1 MGDEDEDMGEL
12 VEDEDQGQA
21 ATGPEAPK
29 ASTTRS
35 GRQFLDP
42 TLKQNARWDAA
53 GGGMADGYV
62 VTQIPG
68 VDGAIGSK
76 DQ

>member
-1 MGDEDEDMGEL
+1 MGEL
-12 VEDEDQGQA
+12 VEDEDQGEGVA
-21 ATGPEAPK
+21 GLEVPR

-35 GRQFLDP
+35 SRPFLDP
-42 TLKQNARWDAA
+42 ALKQNARWDAA

>member
-21 ATGPEAPK
+21 ATGPGGRRPQGRARREA
-29 ASTTRS
+29 
-35 GRQFLDP
+35 
-42 TLKQNARWDAA
+42 NARWDAA